1 MSDSVSLPLYK
12 TIGFRLGLYQGLM
25 VVVIAL
31 VFAYVYYLKET
42 EHLFADEARQLR
54 LAVIGSAANLNIQF
68 NQARN
73 QLESVT
79 NSPAMVKYR
88 QTMASV
94 VLEQEFITN
103 QKQFQAMSLLSPDG
117 SEVVRVV
124 GGGAVAQGASYAEA
138 EFFRKAKD
146 APNKVRFDV
155 VDSWAGLEG
164 PGLVAASRHIDYFD
178 QDIGTVLAVQPLS
191 SVSNKLSLM
200 PRAGGV
206 VLFLLDD
213 DGEPVL
219 QVPRGAFADEPGRS
233 DIHSVGPPVESWKSA
248 FQELITISGQ
258 EGFGARAMVGSSG
271 WSVLAFLPESEF
283 KKRYIPMILWMLPV
297 TMGLV
302 VGGIFVMVMVSRRY
316 TRPLGALSSAVS
328 TISRD
333 KNLTRRINWSSND
346 EFGGLTRGFNQMLE
360 SLETKTGELADARE
374 QLEMRVAKRTRQL
387 AINELHLRALSNH
400 LQSVTEDEKARVARE
415 IHDELGGT
423 LTALKMDSSWIRKV
437 LQEEQVE
444 VIEKTRSMDSLLD
457 SAIGS
462 IRRIVSE
469 LRPTILDDLGLQ
481 AAIEWYVGQ
490 FEQRCEIACDLRVGC
505 WDIVENPKVKISLFR
520 IIQEALTNV
529 ARHSGASSVEIS
541 CRERGDRILVSIRDN
556 GKGITGEHISDLGS
570 HGVRGMYERIT
581 MLGGSIRIRGRSGIG
596 TVIHVLL
603 PKGELIL

>member
-54 LAVIGSAANLNIQF
+54 LTVIGSAANLNIQF
-68 NQARN
+68 NLAKN
-73 QLESVT
+73 HLESVT

-88 QTMASV
+88 HTMAPV

-103 QKQFQAMSLLSPDG
+103 QNQFQAMSLLSPDG
-117 SEVVRVV
+117 SEVVQVA
-124 GGGAVAQGASYAEA
+124 GGRTVAQGVNYAEA
-138 EFFRKAKD
+138 DFVRKVKD
-146 APNKVRFDV
+146 APNKVRFYL
-155 VDSWAGLEG
+155 VDNWVGLEG
-164 PGLVAASRHIDYFD
+164 PGLVAAYRYIDYFD

-191 SVSNKLSLM
+191 TVSNKLSLL

-206 VLFLLDD
+206 VLFLLDS
-213 DGEPVL
+213 DGKPVL
-219 QVPRGAFADEPGRS
+219 QVPRGAFTDELVRS
-233 DIHSVGPPVESWKSA
+233 DILSVEPPVESRESV
-248 FQELITISGQ
+248 FQELVTVSGQ

-271 WSVLAFLPESEF
+271 WSVLAFLPASEF
-283 KKRYIPMILWMLPV
+283 EKRYIPMIRWMLPV
-297 TMGLV
+297 TVVLV
-302 VGGIFVMVMVSRRY
+302 VWGIIVMVVVSRRY
-316 TRPLGALSSAVS
+316 TKPLGVLSSAVA

-333 KNLTRRINWSSND
+333 KDLKRRISWSSND
-346 EFGGLTRGFNQMLE
+346 EFGGLTRGFNKMLE
-360 SLETKTGELADARE
+360 SLETKTEELDDARE
-374 QLEMRVAKRTRQL
+374 QLEMRVAKRTREL

-400 LQSVTEDEKARVARE
+400 LQSVTEEEKARVARE

-423 LTALKMDSSWIRKV
+423 LTALKMDSSWIRKA
-437 LQEEQVE
+437 LNEEQVK

-457 SAIGS
+457 SAISS

-481 AAIEWYVGQ
+481 AAIEWYMGQ
-490 FEQRCEIACDLRVGC
+490 FEQRSEIACDLRTGC

-541 CRERGDRILVSIRDN
+541 CRERSDRILVSIRDN
-556 GKGITGEHISDLGS
+556 GKGITGERISDLGS

-581 MLGGSIRIRGRSGIG
+581 MLGGSIRIRGRSGTG
-596 TVIHVLL
+596 TVIRVQI
-603 PKGELIL
+603 PKDELIL